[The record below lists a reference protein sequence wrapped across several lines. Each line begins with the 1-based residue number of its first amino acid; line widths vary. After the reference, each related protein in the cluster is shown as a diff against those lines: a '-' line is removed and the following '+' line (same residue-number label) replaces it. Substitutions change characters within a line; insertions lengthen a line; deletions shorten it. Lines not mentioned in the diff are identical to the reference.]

1 MPCRS
6 CEELIQEFSGSV
18 PRWEDRYLPV
28 GTDHSYLEPWA
39 GHTPIVFVDRRST
52 RLAADSVT
60 EDDKGGSVALPSGAG
75 YALRLGRTGRER
87 QLVERG
93 VDCVLGL
100 EDRAEAA
107 HVDLLDVSPQATA
120 MVT

>member
-1 MPCRS
+1 
-6 CEELIQEFSGSV
+6 
-18 PRWEDRYLPV
+18 
-28 GTDHSYLEPWA
+28 
-39 GHTPIVFVDRRST
+39 
-52 RLAADSVT
+52 
-60 EDDKGGSVALPSGAG
+60 VALPSGAG

-107 HVDLLDVSPQATA
+107 HVDLLDVSPRATA